1 MANPELYTVLLL
13 LLALCSAVKTIA
25 PRNAHGED
33 SDDVTPNKVQTCP
46 AEESSL
52 LGPHGRVVTVTWPE
66 SAGTPTD
73 FADDVMDKAGIL
85 SEPICL
91 SETLEPLPR
100 WCLKQG
106 SSSRWYP
113 LDPPRCVGGVQMKI
127 EALNNCPAP
136 FKKLEISGDNAKAS
150 ICILITGPETWS
162 LISFKHGNTVSIL
175 DLDETD
181 FKSIVAVLQRYHISS
196 VWLPVRRD
204 QPFGALVNKLPGK
217 RWGTRFQNISNHP
230 FVKVSNAWSL
240 HNDCASLNI
249 NDMVTETKN
258 CSTKL
263 PTLCIVVIPT
273 QQKLLNISCPKNYYV
288 ARHNIGHSNRS
299 FRLHNNLTNPITWT
313 KASEV
318 CRKKRNGHLM
328 QISSAQD
335 IFMFLEMVKINKP
348 QPGSKCW
355 MGLKRKD
362 GVMNGFT
369 WNSEYSKVRFVNW
382 NSEFAKDGRAMKFG
396 TRGAILTDGT
406 WSLLPDY
413 STLKCF
419 VCEADADI
427 MDSVLTLNFFPS
439 TKQLR
444 LRVYFPYELWKES
457 IDDKGFKCFT
467 DSRGVLVR
475 EVQTTEIWNKEWTI
489 DDIKMLSNFRG
500 KRNESKLSFH
510 VHKKIYQLEY
520 DKKSSGNY
528 WCEGQKIADFEIIKS
543 NTVLI
548 TGQENGPTY
557 SLILDVH
564 GNCNNGKDMRKCDP
578 TISDILDR
586 ITLNLSDKIPRRKVA
601 SLKVMRIINAFSNGT
616 LRFIFHVQSN
626 QGNKTTFLDDYR
638 RTMGIVRRTVER
650 YKDMYTFHSF
660 RSTEVCPQDVTY
672 DESKPLNWK
681 STLRGSTCVS
691 TELCLEGDGVPVH
704 RKCSGDF
711 IHGARWNK
719 PSGKCINRN
728 ISHVTRSLYE
738 LALSSTSKNACYYE
752 GLAGEVA
759 SLVSNPS
766 LLTTADIY
774 FVSRIMNELAKI
786 KETIPSLTT
795 IIHILNN
802 VQKANGA
809 YVKLSQTYFNSTNIL
824 LDSLQR
830 LMERITIGSKYRD
843 DGLLLAITSQ
853 IIVQVSDPIM
863 SNVTG
868 LVLLRNENISNSSP
882 MPTHGYK
889 SFEELTI
896 KPLKTNDNNPD
907 FLQNLNNVEV
917 AVWVPEDV
925 IMEYVK
931 GDKNSSWY
939 DHSPDCKN
947 YMFSLLKNTENRP
960 KIVIVVFY
968 DDHIFQNIYKAENSL
983 HFEHSSNGHDSIVV
997 SRVVSVSIPGYSPD
1011 LPMPIPIVFR
1021 PLVNVSSI
1029 HGAKERQ
1036 CTFWDFTY
1044 NSSSAS
1050 SSLGGW
1056 SREGCVY
1063 AGNALS
1069 DTTKFGN
1076 ISSLLNVLD
1085 VCVCTHLTHF
1095 SELLIGVQDRSTTA
1109 YGFVERDYHHK
1120 KALDIISLMGCSLSL
1135 FGVLGIAVTAIVFKS
1150 WRQKPGTKILL
1161 QLSLALGI
1169 QMVIF
1174 ILSSADI
1181 VQSGYEKHPQECTP
1195 KSFGLQYYMEADTSV
1210 ENNIQRPLDI
1220 QLLDEKISFSSYDLA
1235 VTMRSTMETECPT
1248 FEQTITCTIIG
1259 ALLHYSILAAFA
1271 WMLITALLQ
1280 FFRYVRVLGATRPP
1294 RFFLKAMIFGWVVP
1308 VIPVLLVLALAP
1320 SSYIPPSPES
1330 TILCYPS
1337 GLPLYFGILLPIGLI
1352 VATNLVVY
1360 VTIICSIAKIPN
1372 RRDICEGSPPL
1383 VLQQLR
1389 LGFVL
1394 FFLLGLSWL
1403 FGMMAALGAGFVFS
1417 YLFCVSG
1424 TVQGFVLF
1432 LFFVVCD
1439 PSTRNL
1445 WTTMLGLWKDTV
1457 VRASSNATDFLSS
1470 TSTSSIS
1477 ASQKPGPS
1485 SLTS

>member
-1 MANPELYTVLLL
+1 MQFE
-13 LLALCSAVKTIA
+13 
-25 PRNAHGED
+25 G
-33 SDDVTPNKVQTCP
+33 
-46 AEESSL
+46 
-52 LGPHGRVVTVTWPE
+52 
-66 SAGTPTD
+66 
-73 FADDVMDKAGIL
+73 
-85 SEPICL
+85 
-91 SETLEPLPR
+91 
-100 WCLKQG
+100 
-106 SSSRWYP
+106 
-113 LDPPRCVGGVQMKI
+113 
-127 EALNNCPAP
+127 LNNCPAP
-136 FKKLEISGDNAKAS
+136 FKKLEISGDNANAS
-150 ICILITGPETWS
+150 ICILITGPEAWS
-162 LISFKHGNTVSIL
+162 SISFQYGNTVSIL

-181 FKSIVAVLQRYHISS
+181 FKSVVAVLHRHHIAS

-204 QPFGALVNKLPGK
+204 QPFGALVSKLPGK
-217 RWGTRFQNISNHP
+217 HWGARFQNISSYSL
-230 FVKVSNAWSL
+230 VKVSNAWSL
-240 HNDCASLNI
+240 HNNCASLTL
-249 NDMVTETKN
+249 NDLMIETKN

-263 PTLCIVVIPT
+263 PTLCIVVIPK
-273 QQKLLNISCPKNYYV
+273 QQKLLNISCPQNYYV
-288 ARHNIGHSNRS
+288 AKYNIGQSNRC
-299 FRLHNNLTNPITWT
+299 FRLYNNLTHPVTWT
-313 KASEV
+313 KANEV

-335 IFMFLEMVKINKP
+335 IFIFLEMVKINKP
-348 QPGSKCW
+348 HLGSKCW

-369 WNSEYSKVRFVNW
+369 WNSEHGEVRFVNW
-382 NSEFAKDGRAMKFG
+382 NSESARDPSAMKFG
-396 TRGAILTDGT
+396 TRGAIHTDGT

-419 VCEADADI
+419 VCEAAVDI
-427 MDSVLTLNFFPS
+427 MASVLTLKFFPS
-439 TKQLR
+439 SKQLR
-444 LRVYFPYELWKES
+444 LRVYFPYGLWKES

-467 DSRGVLVR
+467 DSGGALVR
-475 EVQTTEIWNKEWTI
+475 EVQTIEIWNKEWTL
-489 DDIKMLSNFRG
+489 DDIQMLSRFRR
-500 KRNESKLSFH
+500 KRGESNLSFH
-510 VHKKIYQLEY
+510 VHKKIYRLEY

-528 WCEGQKIADFEIIKS
+528 WCQGQKIADFEIIKS
-543 NTVLI
+543 NTVLV
-548 TGQENGPTY
+548 TGEESGPIY

-564 GNCNNGKDMRKCDP
+564 GNCNNGKDMRMCDP

-586 ITLNLSDKIPRRKVA
+586 ITLNLTDKIPRCKVA

-616 LRFIFHVQSN
+616 LRVIFHIQSN
-626 QGNKTTFLDDYR
+626 QGNTSTFLDDYEQ
-638 RTMGIVRRTVER
+638 TMVIVRRTVER
-650 YKDMYTFHSF
+650 YKEMYTFHSF
-660 RSTEVCPQDVTY
+660 RSTEKCPSDVTY

-691 TELCLEGDGVPVH
+691 MELCLEEDGVPVH

-711 IHGARWNK
+711 IQGAEWNK
-719 PSGKCINRN
+719 PSGKCVNRN
-728 ISHVTRSLYE
+728 ISHVTRSLHK
-738 LALSSTSKNACYYE
+738 LALSSTSKDTCDYE
-752 GLAGEVA
+752 GLADEVA

-766 LLTTADIY
+766 LLNTADIY
-774 FVSRIMNELAKI
+774 FVSRIMNELVKFND
-786 KETIPSLTT
+786 TVPSLTT

-802 VQKANGA
+802 VQKANGEC
-809 YVKLSQTYFNSTNIL
+809 VKLSQTYFNSTNIL

-830 LMERITIGSKYRD
+830 LMEQITVGSQYKD

-853 IIVQVSDPIM
+853 IIVQISDPIL

-868 LVLLRNENISNSSP
+868 LVLLRNESTSNSST
-882 MPTHGYK
+882 MSTHGYK

-907 FLQNLNNVEV
+907 FLQNLNDVEV

-931 GDKNSSWY
+931 GDRNSSWY
-939 DHSPDCKN
+939 DYSLDWKG
-947 YMFSLLKNTENRP
+947 YVFSLLKNTKNRP

-968 DDHIFQNIYKAENSL
+968 DDHIFQNISKAENS
-983 HFEHSSNGHDSIVV
+983 HRFGHSTNGHDSVVV

-1021 PLVNVSSI
+1021 PLVNISSI

-1044 NSSSAS
+1044 SSSSAS

-1056 SREGCVY
+1056 SAEGCVY
-1063 AGNALS
+1063 AGNSTS
-1069 DTTKFGN
+1069 DTSKLGN

-1095 SELLIGVQDRSTTA
+1095 SELMTGFQDRSTTA
-1109 YGFVERDYHHK
+1109 YGFVESDYHHK
-1120 KALDIISLMGCSLSL
+1120 MALDIISLVGCSLSL
-1135 FGVLGIAVTAIVFKS
+1135 LGVLGIAVTAIVFKS
-1150 WRQKPGTKILL
+1150 WRQKPGTKVLL

-1181 VQSGYEKHPQECTP
+1181 VQSGYEKHPEECTP
-1195 KSFGLQYYMEADTSV
+1195 KPFDLQYHIESEKPV
-1210 ENNIQRPLDI
+1210 EDNIETPLDI
-1220 QLLDEKISFSSYDLA
+1220 ELFNLA
-1235 VTMRSTMETECPT
+1235 VTMMSTVEPDCPT

-1308 VIPVLLVLALAP
+1308 VIPVLLVLTLAP

-1330 TILCYPS
+1330 TMLCYPS

-1352 VATNLVVY
+1352 VVTNLVVY

-1372 RRDICEGSPPL
+1372 RRDRCEGSPPL

-1457 VRASSNATDFLSS
+1457 VRASNNATDFLSS
-1470 TSTSSIS
+1470 TSTSSIT

>member
-1 MANPELYTVLLL
+1 
-13 LLALCSAVKTIA
+13 
-25 PRNAHGED
+25 
-33 SDDVTPNKVQTCP
+33 
-46 AEESSL
+46 
-52 LGPHGRVVTVTWPE
+52 
-66 SAGTPTD
+66 
-73 FADDVMDKAGIL
+73 
-85 SEPICL
+85 
-91 SETLEPLPR
+91 
-100 WCLKQG
+100 
-106 SSSRWYP
+106 
-113 LDPPRCVGGVQMKI
+113 
-127 EALNNCPAP
+127 
-136 FKKLEISGDNAKAS
+136 
-150 ICILITGPETWS
+150 
-162 LISFKHGNTVSIL
+162 
-175 DLDETD
+175 
-181 FKSIVAVLQRYHISS
+181 
-196 VWLPVRRD
+196 
-204 QPFGALVNKLPGK
+204 
-217 RWGTRFQNISNHP
+217 
-230 FVKVSNAWSL
+230 
-240 HNDCASLNI
+240 
-249 NDMVTETKN
+249 
-258 CSTKL
+258 
-263 PTLCIVVIPT
+263 
-273 QQKLLNISCPKNYYV
+273 
-288 ARHNIGHSNRS
+288 
-299 FRLHNNLTNPITWT
+299 
-313 KASEV
+313 
-318 CRKKRNGHLM
+318 
-328 QISSAQD
+328 
-335 IFMFLEMVKINKP
+335 
-348 QPGSKCW
+348 
-355 MGLKRKD
+355 
-362 GVMNGFT
+362 
-369 WNSEYSKVRFVNW
+369 
-382 NSEFAKDGRAMKFG
+382 
-396 TRGAILTDGT
+396 
-406 WSLLPDY
+406 
-413 STLKCF
+413 
-419 VCEADADI
+419 
-427 MDSVLTLNFFPS
+427 
-439 TKQLR
+439 
-444 LRVYFPYELWKES
+444 
-457 IDDKGFKCFT
+457 
-467 DSRGVLVR
+467 
-475 EVQTTEIWNKEWTI
+475 
-489 DDIKMLSNFRG
+489 
-500 KRNESKLSFH
+500 
-510 VHKKIYQLEY
+510 
-520 DKKSSGNY
+520 
-528 WCEGQKIADFEIIKS
+528 
-543 NTVLI
+543 
-548 TGQENGPTY
+548 
-557 SLILDVH
+557 
-564 GNCNNGKDMRKCDP
+564 
-578 TISDILDR
+578 
-586 ITLNLSDKIPRRKVA
+586 
-601 SLKVMRIINAFSNGT
+601 
-616 LRFIFHVQSN
+616 
-626 QGNKTTFLDDYR
+626 
-638 RTMGIVRRTVER
+638 
-650 YKDMYTFHSF
+650 

-1181 VQSGYEKHPQECTP
+1181 
-1195 KSFGLQYYMEADTSV
+1195 
-1210 ENNIQRPLDI
+1210 
-1220 QLLDEKISFSSYDLA
+1220 
-1235 VTMRSTMETECPT
+1235 TECPT

-1445 WTTMLGLWKDTV
+1445 WT
-1457 VRASSNATDFLSS
+1457 
-1470 TSTSSIS
+1470 
-1477 ASQKPGPS
+1477 
-1485 SLTS
+1485 